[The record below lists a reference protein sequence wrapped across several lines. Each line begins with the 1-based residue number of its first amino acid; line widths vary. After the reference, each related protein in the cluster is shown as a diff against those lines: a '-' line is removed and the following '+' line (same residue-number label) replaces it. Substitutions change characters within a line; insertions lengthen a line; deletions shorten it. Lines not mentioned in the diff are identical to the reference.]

1 MYLCLPLL
9 TLLAPPALSA
19 RGGDGGGGDPAPPD
33 VAAATAEAEAEADA
47 DADDDA
53 AVVDA
58 MARIESL
65 TNDE

>member
-1 MYLCLPLL
+1 ML

-19 RGGDGGGGDPAPPD
+19 RGGGGGGGDPAPPD
-33 VAAATAEAEAEADA
+33 VAAATAEAEA
-47 DADDDA
+47 DA

-58 MARIESL
+58 MARIERL

>member
-9 TLLAPPALSA
+9 TPLAPPALSA

-47 DADDDA
+47 DDDA

>member
-19 RGGDGGGGDPAPPD
+19 RGGDGGGGDPAPPG
-33 VAAATAEAEAEADA
+33 VAAAMAEADA
-47 DADDDA
+47 DA

>member
-19 RGGDGGGGDPAPPD
+19 RGGDGGGGDPAPPG
-33 VAAATAEAEAEADA
+33 VAAAMAEADA
-47 DADDDA
+47 DADA